1 MVIDTEIQPINLSVM
16 KQIKAILYLA
26 VLTAMVSAC
35 SEDELADNTQPS
47 GKVPMEFYANTDA
60 STRTELTTGNA
71 VYWEANDAI
80 SLFDPIG
87 DNNLFYTTESGPIV
101 TFTGEATPA
110 EGTYYALYPYDEN
123 AQIEGTTIT
132 TTLPA
137 EQDAR
142 EGSFAHGLN
151 PSIATADD
159 TNNLYFKNVCA
170 LVKFT
175 LDGSITT
182 TITKATLCG
191 NNGEALAGTLTI
203 DASQENPI
211 ANVDPEWA
219 GIEIALKGNL
229 IAGKTYYFVTA
240 PATLNKGLTLSL
252 YDDKG
257 NVWKK
262 EGTQSATLTASRIL
276 NLGIMQPEN
285 FIPAK
290 GYEEIN
296 GIYHIYN
303 ADGLKAWASDA
314 DVLNKN
320 VILEKDIDLTNVD
333 WTPVGSDMNTG
344 TGYAGDFNGNGK
356 FIYNLVVESNA
367 SNVGFFGGLAEK
379 AKVHNV
385 KFANAQ
391 ITATSGGA
399 YAGVIAGSS
408 MGKIESCNV
417 RSSTISG
424 IYAGAIVGNNSVQVN
439 GCNALD
445 VTIHADKQGGQAGGI
460 AGVSHGKI
468 EYCTVSGKSLITA
481 NASNSRAGGIVGY
494 TSEEGGVS
502 TSGRLLKCAV
512 DGATISGYWAGGIAG
527 ENSFGIVAQCIANR
541 VTVTHNTSETSSRL
555 GGVVGYN
562 TRGDVV
568 ASYAAYSTIGRQDL
582 TSEAMG
588 GIVGYNYNGAASVYG
603 CYSTHV
609 SLMGTTQGSESGVGS
624 IAGYNSGHIISC
636 YAILPDNVKDI
647 SLVGKYTLY
656 TAPEHCVEAGN
667 TDYTTLITNVPN
679 LIADDKSV
687 WEAAKIWDLTASGSP
702 AIISDYICNPPANQ
716 P

>member
-1 MVIDTEIQPINLSVM
+1 M
-16 KQIKAILYLA
+16 KQIKAIFYLA

-60 STRTELTTGNA
+60 STRTILTTGNA

-87 DNNLFYTTESGPIV
+87 DNNRFYTTESGPSV
-101 TFTGEATPA
+101 TFTGKAAPV
-110 EGTYYALYPYDEN
+110 EGTYYALYPYDAN
-123 AQIEGTTIT
+123 AQIKGTTIT

-142 EGSFAHGLN
+142 EGSFAQGLN
-151 PSIATADD
+151 PSVATADA
-159 TNNLYFKNVCA
+159 TNNLCFKNVCA

-175 LDGSITT
+175 LVENITT

-203 DASQENPI
+203 DATASTPI
-211 ANVDPEWA
+211 AMADTSFGQTV
-219 GIEIALKGNL
+219 IELNGPL
-229 IAGKTYYFVTA
+229 TPGTTYYFVTA
-240 PATLNKGLTLSL
+240 PATLSNGLTLSF
-252 YDDKG
+252 YDNKG
-257 NVWKK
+257 GVWKK
-262 EGTQSATLTASRIL
+262 PGNATAILEAGRIL

-303 ADGLKAWASDA
+303 ADGLKVWASNA
-314 DVLNKN
+314 DVLNKS
-320 VILEKDIDLTNVD
+320 VILEKDIDLTGVE

-344 TGYAGDFNGNGK
+344 YTGDFNGNGK
-356 FIYNLVVESNA
+356 FIYNLVVKSNA

-391 ITATSGGA
+391 VTATSGAA

-417 RSSTISG
+417 RSSQVAG
-424 IYAGAIVGNNSVQVN
+424 HYAGAIVGNNSVQVN

-445 VTIHADKQGGQAGGI
+445 VQVTATYAAGGI
-460 AGVSHGKI
+460 AGVNYGKI
-468 EYCTVSGKSLITA
+468 EYCTLSGHSTIVA
-481 NASNSRAGGIVGY
+481 NGSSPRAGGIVGE
-494 TSEEGGVS
+494 TAEQSGVT

-512 DGATISGYWAGGIAG
+512 DGAIISATWAGGIAG
-527 ENSFGIVAQCIANR
+527 ENSFGIVAQCVAND
-541 VTVTHNTSETSSRL
+541 VTVIHQASNASFYL

-568 ASYAAYSTIGRQDL
+568 ASYSAYSTIGTEKL
-582 TSEAMG
+582 ISAAMG
-588 GIVGYNYNGAASVYG
+588 GIVGYNNNSSSNVYG

-609 SLMGTTQGSESGVGS
+609 SLLGTVNNRGS
-624 IAGYNSGHIISC
+624 IAGYTGGHVTSC
-636 YAILPDNVKDI
+636 YAILPDGVTGI
-647 SLVGKYTLY
+647 SLVGGGSFSSD
-656 TAPEHCVEAGN
+656 HCVDAGGAN
-667 TDYTTLITNVPN
+667 YEVLVTGVDN
-679 LIADDKSV
+679 LTASDGSV
-687 WEAAKIWDLTASGSP
+687 WEAVKIWDLTASGTPTIVST
-702 AIISDYICNPPANQ
+702 YICEPPATK

>member
-1 MVIDTEIQPINLSVM
+1 M

-60 STRTELTTGNA
+60 STRTELTTENA
-71 VYWEANDAI
+71 VHWEANDAI
-80 SLFDPIG
+80 SLFDLKG
-87 DNNLFYTTESGPIV
+87 DNNRFYTTESGPRV

-110 EGTYYALYPYDEN
+110 DGTYYALYPYNTN

-142 EGSFAHGLN
+142 EGSFAQGLN
-151 PSIATADD
+151 PSVATADA
-159 TNNLYFKNVCA
+159 TNNLCFKNVCA

-211 ANVDPEWA
+211 ANVDPELA
-219 GIEIALKGNL
+219 VIEIALKGNL

-240 PATLNKGLTLSL
+240 PATLNKVLTLSL

-276 NLGIMQPEN
+276 NLGTMRLDN
-285 FIPAK
+285 FEPAQ
-290 GYEEIN
+290 GYEVID
-296 GIYHIYN
+296 GTYHIYN
-303 ADGLKAWASDA
+303 ADGLKVWASNA
-314 DVLNKN
+314 DVLNKS
-320 VILEKDIDLTNVD
+320 VILEKDIDLTGVK
-333 WTPVGSDMNTG
+333 WTSVGSDMNTG

-391 ITATSGGA
+391 VTANSGGA

-417 RSSTISG
+417 RSSQVTG
-424 IYAGAIVGNNSVQVN
+424 HYAGAIVGNNSVQVN

-445 VTIHADKQGGQAGGI
+445 IEVSATHAAGGI
-460 AGVSHGKI
+460 AGANYGKT
-468 EYCTVSGKSLITA
+468 EYCSVSGNSHITTTG
-481 NASNSRAGGIVGY
+481 SSTRAGGIIG
-494 TSEEGGVS
+494 TSSQEGGVS

-512 DGATISGYWAGGIAG
+512 DGATISGTWAGGIAG
-527 ENSFGIVAQCIANR
+527 DNSFGIVAQCIAHK
-541 VTVTHNTSETSSRL
+541 VIVTHTSDEASFRL

-562 TRGDVV
+562 TRGNVV
-568 ASYAAYSTIGRQDL
+568 ACYAAYSTVGGQGL

-588 GIVGYNYNGAASVYG
+588 GIVGYNNNKSAYVYG

-609 SLMGTTQGSESGVGS
+609 LILGSVNGDEAGIGS
-624 IAGYNSGHIISC
+624 IAGYTNGHVTSC
-636 YAILPDNVKDI
+636 YAILPDEVTGI
-647 SLVGKYTLY
+647 GLVGKGTSNID
-656 TAPEHCVEAGN
+656 HCVEAGQSN
-667 TDYTTLITNVPN
+667 YRILIENVSDLN
-679 LIADDKSV
+679 DDDGSV
-687 WEAAKIWDLTASGSP
+687 WKAAEIWQFNAGETAP
-702 AIISDYICNPPANQ
+702 AINAEYIGENTAN
-716 P
+716 

>member
-1 MVIDTEIQPINLSVM
+1 M

-35 SEDELADNTQPS
+35 SEDELADNTRPS

-87 DNNLFYTTESGPIV
+87 DNNRFYTTESGPSV
-101 TFTGEATPA
+101 TFTGKAAPV
-110 EGTYYALYPYDEN
+110 EGTYYALYPYDAN
-123 AQIEGTTIT
+123 AQIKGTTIT

-137 EQDAR
+137 EQMAR
-142 EGSFAHGLN
+142 AGSFAQGLN
-151 PSIATADD
+151 PSVATADA
-159 TNNLYFKNVCA
+159 TNNLCFKNVCA

-175 LDGSITT
+175 LVENITT

-203 DASQENPI
+203 DATASTPI
-211 ANVDPEWA
+211 AMADTSFGQTV
-219 GIEIALKGNL
+219 IELNGPL
-229 IAGKTYYFVTA
+229 TPGTTYYFVTA
-240 PATLNKGLTLSL
+240 PATLSNGLTLSF
-252 YDDKG
+252 YDNKG
-257 NVWKK
+257 GVWKK
-262 EGTQSATLTASRIL
+262 PGNATAILKAGRIL

-303 ADGLKAWASDA
+303 ADGLKAWASNA
-314 DVLNKN
+314 DVLNKS
-320 VILEKDIDLTNVD
+320 VILEKDIDLTGVE

-344 TGYAGDFNGNGK
+344 YAGEFNGNGK
-356 FIYNLVVESNA
+356 FIYNLVVESDA
-367 SNVGFFGGLAEK
+367 SNVGFFGGLA
-379 AKVHNV
+379 AGGTVHDM

-391 ITATSGGA
+391 VTANSGGA

-417 RSSTISG
+417 RSSQVAG
-424 IYAGAIVGNNSVQVN
+424 HYAGAITGNNSLQVN
-439 GCNALD
+439 ECNALD
-445 VTIHADKQGGQAGGI
+445 VQVTATYAAGGI
-460 AGVSHGKI
+460 AGVNYGKI
-468 EYCTVSGKSLITA
+468 EYCTLSGHSTIVA
-481 NASNSRAGGIVGY
+481 NGNSPRAGGIVGE
-494 TSEEGGVS
+494 TAEQSGVT

-512 DGATISGYWAGGIAG
+512 DGAIISATWAGGIAG
-527 ENSFGIVAQCIANR
+527 ENSFGIVAQCVAND
-541 VTVTHNTSETSSRL
+541 VTVIHQASNASSYL

-568 ASYAAYSTIGRQDL
+568 ASYSAYSTIGTEKL
-582 TSEAMG
+582 ISAAMG
-588 GIVGYNYNGAASVYG
+588 GIVGYNNNSSSNVYG

-609 SLMGTTQGSESGVGS
+609 SLLGTINDKGS
-624 IAGYNSGHIISC
+624 IAGYTSGHVTSC
-636 YAILPDNVKDI
+636 YAVLPDDVTDVN
-647 SLVGKYTLY
+647 LVGKSGTY
-656 TAPEHCVEAGN
+656 APDHCVATGDIN
-667 TDYTTLITNVPN
+667 YSALTDNVPN
-679 LIADDKSV
+679 LTASDGSV
-687 WEAAKIWDLTASGSP
+687 WEAAKIWDLTASGTPTIVST
-702 AIISDYICNPPANQ
+702 YICEPPATK

>member
-1 MVIDTEIQPINLSVM
+1 M

-71 VYWEANDAI
+71 VYWEANDTI

-87 DNNLFYTTESGPIV
+87 DNNSFYTTESGPSV
-101 TFTGEATPA
+101 TFTGKAAPA
-110 EGTYYALYPYDEN
+110 EGTYYALYPYDTN

-142 EGSFAHGLN
+142 EGSFAQGLN
-151 PSIATADD
+151 PSVATADAQH
-159 TNNLYFKNVCA
+159 NLCFKNVCA

-175 LDGSITT
+175 LVENITT

-203 DASQENPI
+203 DATASTPI
-211 ANVDPEWA
+211 AMADTSFGQTV
-219 GIEIALKGNL
+219 IELNGPL
-229 IAGKTYYFVTA
+229 TPGTTYYFVTA
-240 PATLNKGLTLSL
+240 PATLSNGLTLSF
-252 YDDKG
+252 YDNKG
-257 NVWKK
+257 GVWKK
-262 EGTQSATLTASRIL
+262 PGNATAILEAGRIL

-303 ADGLKAWASDA
+303 ADGLKAWASNA
-314 DVLNKN
+314 DVLNKS
-320 VILEKDIDLTNVD
+320 VILEKDIDLTGVE

-344 TGYAGDFNGNGK
+344 YAGEFNGNGK
-356 FIYNLVVESNA
+356 FIYNLVVESDA

-391 ITATSGGA
+391 VTATSGAA

-417 RSSTISG
+417 RSSQVAG
-424 IYAGAIVGNNSVQVN
+424 HYAGAIVGNNSVQVN

-445 VTIHADKQGGQAGGI
+445 VQVTATYAAGGI
-460 AGVSHGKI
+460 AGVNYGKI
-468 EYCTVSGKSLITA
+468 EYCTLSGHSTIVA
-481 NASNSRAGGIVGY
+481 NGSSPRAGGIVGE
-494 TSEEGGVS
+494 TAEQSGVT

-512 DGATISGYWAGGIAG
+512 DGAIISATWAGGIAG
-527 ENSFGIVAQCIANR
+527 ENSFGIVAQCVAND
-541 VTVTHNTSETSSRL
+541 VTVIHQASNASSYL

-568 ASYAAYSTIGRQDL
+568 ASYSAYSTIGTEKL
-582 TSEAMG
+582 ISAAMG
-588 GIVGYNYNGAASVYG
+588 GIVGYNNNSSSNVYG

-609 SLMGTTQGSESGVGS
+609 SLLGTINDKGS
-624 IAGYNSGHIISC
+624 IAGYTSGHVTSC
-636 YAILPDNVKDI
+636 YAVLPDDVTDVN
-647 SLVGKYTLY
+647 LVGKSDTY
-656 TAPEHCVEAGN
+656 APDHCVATGDIN
-667 TDYTTLITNVPN
+667 YSALTDNVPN
-679 LIADDKSV
+679 LTASDGSV
-687 WEAAKIWDLTASGSP
+687 WEAAKIWDLTASGTPTIVST
-702 AIISDYICNPPANQ
+702 YICEPPATK

>member
-1 MVIDTEIQPINLSVM
+1 M

-60 STRTELTTGNA
+60 STRTELTTENA
-71 VYWEANDAI
+71 VHWEANDTI
-80 SLFDPIG
+80 SLFDPTG
-87 DNNLFYTTESGPIV
+87 ANNQFSTTQSGPSV
-101 TFTGEATPA
+101 TFTGEAIPA
-110 EGTYYALYPYDEN
+110 EGTYYALYPYDTN
-123 AQIEGTTIT
+123 AQIKGTTIT

-137 EQDAR
+137 EQMAR
-142 EGSFAHGLN
+142 AGSFAQGLN
-151 PSIATADD
+151 PSVATADA
-159 TNNLYFKNVCA
+159 TNNLCFKNVCA

-211 ANVDPEWA
+211 ANVDPEWT

-240 PATLNKGLTLSL
+240 PATLSKGLTLSL

-276 NLGIMQPEN
+276 NLGTMRLDN
-285 FIPAK
+285 FEPAQ
-290 GYEEIN
+290 GYEVID
-296 GIYHIYN
+296 GTYHIYN
-303 ADGLKAWASDA
+303 ADGLKVWASNA
-314 DVLNKN
+314 DVLNKS
-320 VILEKDIDLTNVD
+320 VILEKDIDLTGVD

-344 TGYAGDFNGNGK
+344 YAGEFNGNGK

-367 SNVGFFGGLAEK
+367 SNVGFFGGLA
-379 AKVHNV
+379 AGGTVHDV

-391 ITATSGGA
+391 VTATSGTA
-399 YAGVIAGSS
+399 YAGVIAGTSL
-408 MGKIESCNV
+408 GRIDNCNV
-417 RSSTISG
+417 RNSTVSG

-439 GCNALD
+439 GCNALN

-468 EYCTVSGKSLITA
+468 EYCTVSGQSFITA
-481 NASNSRAGGIVGY
+481 NASNSRAGGIAGY
-494 TSEEGGVS
+494 TSEEGSVS

-512 DGATISGYWAGGIAG
+512 DGATISGTWAGGIAG
-527 ENSFGIVAQCIANR
+527 DNSFGIVAQCIANR
-541 VTVTHNTSETSSRL
+541 VTVTHNSSEKSTRL

-603 CYSTHV
+603 CYATHV

-656 TAPEHCVEAGN
+656 TAPEYCVEAGN

-702 AIISDYICNPPANQ
+702 AIVSDYICNPPANQ

>member
-1 MVIDTEIQPINLSVM
+1 M

-60 STRTELTTGNA
+60 STRTILTTDNA
-71 VYWEANDAI
+71 VHWEANDAI
-80 SLFDPIG
+80 SLFDPTG
-87 DNNLFYTTESGPIV
+87 ANNQFSTTQSGPSV
-101 TFTGEATPA
+101 TFTGEAIPA
-110 EGTYYALYPYDEN
+110 EGTYYALYPYDTN
-123 AQIEGTTIT
+123 AQIKGTTIT

-137 EQDAR
+137 EQMAR
-142 EGSFAHGLN
+142 AGSFAQGLN
-151 PSIATADD
+151 PSVATADAQH
-159 TNNLYFKNVCA
+159 NLCFKNVCA

-175 LDGSITT
+175 LVENITT

-262 EGTQSATLTASRIL
+262 QSTTNATLKASHIL
-276 NLGIMQPEN
+276 NLGPI
-285 FIPAK
+285 IPGK
-290 GYEEIN
+290 FEPTQGYEMID

-303 ADGLKAWASDA
+303 AKGLQAWAQEIIA
-314 DVLNKN
+314 NANVLNKD
-320 VILEKDIDLTNVD
+320 VILEKDIDLTGVD
-333 WTPVGSDMNTG
+333 WTPVGRDMNTG
-344 TGYAGDFNGNGK
+344 TGYAGDFDGNGK
-356 FIYNLVVESNA
+356 FIYNLVVKSDA
-367 SNVGFFGGLAEK
+367 SNVGFFGGLA
-379 AKVHNV
+379 AGGTVHDM

-391 ITATSGGA
+391 VTANSGGA

-417 RSSTISG
+417 RSSQVAG
-424 IYAGAIVGNNSVQVN
+424 HYAGAITGNNSLQVN
-439 GCNALD
+439 ECNALD
-445 VTIHADKQGGQAGGI
+445 VQVTATYAAGGI
-460 AGVSHGKI
+460 AGVNYGKI
-468 EYCTVSGKSLITA
+468 EYCTLSGHSTIVA
-481 NASNSRAGGIVGY
+481 NGNSPRAGGIVGE
-494 TSEEGGVS
+494 TAEQSGVT

-512 DGATISGYWAGGIAG
+512 DGAIISATWAGGIAG
-527 ENSFGIVAQCIANR
+527 ENSFGIVAQCVAND
-541 VTVTHNTSETSSRL
+541 VTVIHQASNASFYL

-568 ASYAAYSTIGRQDL
+568 ASYSAYSTIGTEKL
-582 TSEAMG
+582 ISAAMG
-588 GIVGYNYNGAASVYG
+588 GIVGYNNNSSSNVYG

-609 SLMGTTQGSESGVGS
+609 SLLGTVNNRGS
-624 IAGYNSGHIISC
+624 IAGYTGGHVTSC
-636 YAILPDNVKDI
+636 YAILPDGVTGI
-647 SLVGKYTLY
+647 SLVGGGSFSSD
-656 TAPEHCVEAGN
+656 HCVDAGGAN
-667 TDYTTLITNVPN
+667 YEVLVTGVDN
-679 LIADDKSV
+679 LTASDGSV
-687 WEAAKIWDLTASGSP
+687 WEAVKIWDLTASGTPTIVST
-702 AIISDYICNPPANQ
+702 YICEPPATK

>member
-1 MVIDTEIQPINLSVM
+1 M
-16 KQIKAILYLA
+16 KQIKAIFYLA

-35 SEDELADNTQPS
+35 SEDKLADNTQPS

-71 VYWEANDAI
+71 VHWEANDAI
-80 SLFDPIG
+80 SLFAPIG
-87 DNNLFYTTESGPIV
+87 ANNQFSTTQSGPSV
-101 TFTGEATPA
+101 TFTGEAIPA
-110 EGTYYALYPYDEN
+110 EGTYYALYPYDTN

-142 EGSFAHGLN
+142 EGSFAQGLN
-151 PSIATADD
+151 PSVATADAQH
-159 TNNLYFKNVCA
+159 NLCFKNVCA

-175 LDGSITT
+175 LVENITT

-203 DASQENPI
+203 DASQENPM

-276 NLGIMQPEN
+276 NLGTMQPDKFE
-285 FIPAK
+285 PEQ
-290 GYEEIN
+290 GYEVID
-296 GIYHIYN
+296 GTYHIYN
-303 ADGLKAWASDA
+303 AKGLQAWASDT
-314 DVLNKN
+314 DVLNKS

-344 TGYAGDFNGNGK
+344 YAGEFNGNGK
-356 FIYNLVVESNA
+356 FIYNLVVESDA

-391 ITATSGGA
+391 VTATSGAA
-399 YAGVIAGSS
+399 YAGVIAGASL
-408 MGKIESCNV
+408 GRIDNCNV
-417 RSSTISG
+417 RNSTVSG

-445 VTIHADKQGGQAGGI
+445 VTVHANQENGQAGGI

-468 EYCTVSGKSLITA
+468 EYCTVSGQSFITA
-481 NASNSRAGGIVGY
+481 NASNSRAGGIAGY
-494 TSEEGGVS
+494 TSEEGSVS

-512 DGATISGYWAGGIAG
+512 DGATISGTWAGGIAG
-527 ENSFGIVAQCIANR
+527 DNSFGIVAQCIANK
-541 VTVTHNTSETSSRL
+541 VTVTHNSSEASTRL

-568 ASYAAYSTIGRQDL
+568 ASYAAYSTIGGQDL

-588 GIVGYNYNGAASVYG
+588 GIVGYNYNKTASVYG
-603 CYSTHV
+603 CYATHV
-609 SLMGTTQGSESGVGS
+609 SLMGTTQGNESGVGS
-624 IAGYNSGHIISC
+624 IAGYTSGHIISC
-636 YAILPDNVKDI
+636 YAILPDNAKDI

-656 TAPEHCVEAGN
+656 APEHCVEAGN
-667 TDYTTLITNVPN
+667 TDYTTLISDVPN
-679 LIADDKSV
+679 LTADDKSV

-702 AIISDYICNPPANQ
+702 AIVSTYICNPPANQ

>member
-1 MVIDTEIQPINLSVM
+1 M

-60 STRTELTTGNA
+60 STRTILTTDNA
-71 VYWEANDAI
+71 VHWEANDTI
-80 SLFDPIG
+80 SLFDPTG
-87 DNNLFYTTESGPIV
+87 ANNQFSTTQSGPSV
-101 TFTGEATPA
+101 TFTGKAAPV
-110 EGTYYALYPYDEN
+110 EGTYYALYPYDAN
-123 AQIEGTTIT
+123 AQIKGTTIT

-137 EQDAR
+137 EQMAR
-142 EGSFAHGLN
+142 AGSFAQGLN
-151 PSIATADD
+151 PSVATADAQH
-159 TNNLYFKNVCA
+159 NLCFKNVCA

-203 DASQENPI
+203 DATASTPI
-211 ANVDPEWA
+211 AMADTSFGQTV
-219 GIEIALKGNL
+219 IELNGPL
-229 IAGKTYYFVTA
+229 TPGTTYYFVTA
-240 PATLNKGLTLSL
+240 PASLSNGLTLSL

-262 EGTQSATLTASRIL
+262 EGTQPATLTASRIL
-276 NLGIMQPEN
+276 NLGTMQPDN
-285 FIPAK
+285 FEPAQ
-290 GYEEIN
+290 GYEVID
-296 GIYHIYN
+296 GTYHIYN
-303 ADGLKAWASDA
+303 ADGLKVWASDT
-314 DVLNKN
+314 DVLDKD
-320 VILEKDIDLTNVD
+320 VILEKDIDLTGVE
-333 WTPVGSDMNTG
+333 WIPVGSDKNTG

-356 FIYNLVVESNA
+356 FIYNLVVESDA
-367 SNVGFFGGLAEK
+367 SNVGFFGGLA
-379 AKVHNV
+379 AGGTVHDV

-391 ITATSGGA
+391 VTANSGGA

-417 RSSTISG
+417 RSSQVTG
-424 IYAGAIVGNNSVQVN
+424 HYAGAIVGNNSVQVN

-445 VTIHADKQGGQAGGI
+445 VEVSATHAAGGI
-460 AGVSHGKI
+460 AGANYGKT
-468 EYCTVSGKSLITA
+468 EYCSVSGNSHITTTG
-481 NASNSRAGGIVGY
+481 SSTRAGGIVGI
-494 TSEEGGVS
+494 SSQEGSVS

-512 DGATISGYWAGGIAG
+512 DGATISGIMAGGIAG

-541 VTVTHNTSETSSRL
+541 VTVTHNSSEKSTRL

-568 ASYAAYSTIGRQDL
+568 GSYAAYSTIGRQDL

-702 AIISDYICNPPANQ
+702 AIVSDYICNPPANQ

>member
-1 MVIDTEIQPINLSVM
+1 M
-16 KQIKAILYLA
+16 KQIKAIFYLA

-60 STRTELTTGNA
+60 STRTILTTDNA
-71 VYWEANDAI
+71 VHWEANDAI
-80 SLFDPIG
+80 SLFDPTG
-87 DNNLFYTTESGPIV
+87 ANNQFSTTQSGPIV

-276 NLGIMQPEN
+276 NLGTMRLDN
-285 FIPAK
+285 FEPAQ
-290 GYEEIN
+290 GYEVID
-296 GIYHIYN
+296 GTYHIYN
-303 ADGLKAWASDA
+303 ADGLKVWASNA
-314 DVLNKN
+314 DVLNKS
-320 VILEKDIDLTNVD
+320 VILEKDIDLTGVK
-333 WTPVGSDMNTG
+333 WTSVGSDMNTG
-344 TGYAGDFNGNGK
+344 TGYAGDFDGNGK

-367 SNVGFFGGLAEK
+367 SNVGFFGGLA
-379 AKVHNV
+379 AGGTVHDM

-391 ITATSGGA
+391 VTANSGGA

-417 RSSTISG
+417 RSSQVAG
-424 IYAGAIVGNNSVQVN
+424 HYAGAITGNNSLQVN
-439 GCNALD
+439 ECNALD
-445 VTIHADKQGGQAGGI
+445 VQVTATYAAGGI
-460 AGVSHGKI
+460 AGVNYGKI
-468 EYCTVSGKSLITA
+468 EYCTLSGHSTIVA
-481 NASNSRAGGIVGY
+481 NGNSPRAGGIVGE
-494 TSEEGGVS
+494 TAEQSGVT

-512 DGATISGYWAGGIAG
+512 DGAIISATWAGGIAG
-527 ENSFGIVAQCIANR
+527 ENSFGIVAQCVAND
-541 VTVTHNTSETSSRL
+541 VTVIHQASNASFYL

-568 ASYAAYSTIGRQDL
+568 ASYSAYSTIGTEKL
-582 TSEAMG
+582 ISEAMG
-588 GIVGYNYNGAASVYG
+588 GIVGYNNNSSSNVYG

-609 SLMGTTQGSESGVGS
+609 SLLGTVNNRGS
-624 IAGYNSGHIISC
+624 IAGYTGGHVTSC
-636 YAILPDNVKDI
+636 YAVLPDDVTDVN
-647 SLVGKYTLY
+647 LVGKSDTY
-656 TAPEHCVEAGN
+656 APDHCVATGDIN
-667 TDYTTLITNVPN
+667 YSALTDNVPN
-679 LIADDKSV
+679 LTASDGSV
-687 WEAAKIWDLTASGSP
+687 WEAAKIWDLTASGTP
-702 AIISDYICNPPANQ
+702 IIVSTYICEPPATK

>member
-1 MVIDTEIQPINLSVM
+1 M
-16 KQIKAILYLA
+16 KQVTAILYLA

-60 STRTELTTGNA
+60 STRTILTTDNA
-71 VYWEANDAI
+71 VHWEANDAI
-80 SLFDPIG
+80 SLFDPKG
-87 DNNLFYTTESGPIV
+87 DNNRFYTTESGPSV

-110 EGTYYALYPYDEN
+110 EGTYYALYPYDAN
-123 AQIEGTTIT
+123 AQIKGTTIT

-137 EQDAR
+137 EQMAR
-142 EGSFAHGLN
+142 AGSFAQGLN
-151 PSIATADD
+151 PSVATADA
-159 TNNLYFKNVCA
+159 TNNLCFKNVCA

-175 LDGSITT
+175 LDESTT
-182 TITKATLCG
+182 TNITKATLCG

-203 DASQENPI
+203 DATASTPI
-211 ANVDPEWA
+211 AMADTSFGQTV
-219 GIEIALKGNL
+219 IELNGPL
-229 IAGKTYYFVTA
+229 TPGTTYYFVTA
-240 PATLNKGLTLSL
+240 PASLSNGLTFSL

-262 EGTQSATLTASRIL
+262 QSTTNATLKASHIL
-276 NLGIMQPEN
+276 NLGPI
-285 FIPAK
+285 IPGK
-290 GYEEIN
+290 FEPTQGYEMID

-303 ADGLKAWASDA
+303 AKGLQAWAQEIIA
-314 DVLNKN
+314 NANVLNKD
-320 VILEKDIDLTNVD
+320 VILEKDIDLTGVD
-333 WTPVGSDMNTG
+333 WTPVGRDMNTG

-356 FIYNLVVESNA
+356 FIYNLVVESDA
-367 SNVGFFGGLAEK
+367 SNVGFFGGLAGGT
-379 AKVHNV
+379 VHDV

-391 ITATSGGA
+391 VTATSGTA
-399 YAGVIAGSS
+399 YAGVIAGASL
-408 MGKIESCNV
+408 GRIDSCNV
-417 RSSTISG
+417 RNSTVSG
-424 IYAGAIVGNNSVQVN
+424 KYAGAIVGNNSVQVN

-445 VTIHADKQGGQAGGI
+445 VTVHADQQDGQAGGI

-468 EYCTVSGKSLITA
+468 EYCTVSGQSFITA
-481 NASNSRAGGIVGY
+481 NASNSRAGGIAGY
-494 TSEEGGVS
+494 TSEEGSVS

-512 DGATISGYWAGGIAG
+512 DGATISGTWAGGIAG
-527 ENSFGIVAQCIANR
+527 DNSFGIVAQCIANR
-541 VTVTHNTSETSSRL
+541 VTVTHNLSEASTRL

-568 ASYAAYSTIGRQDL
+568 ASYAAYSTIGGQDL

-702 AIISDYICNPPANQ
+702 AIVSDYICNPPANQ

>member
-1 MVIDTEIQPINLSVM
+1 M

-87 DNNLFYTTESGPIV
+87 DNNRFYTTESGPSV

-110 EGTYYALYPYDEN
+110 EGTYYALYPYDAN

-137 EQDAR
+137 EQMAR
-142 EGSFAHGLN
+142 AGSFAQGLN
-151 PSIATADD
+151 PSVATADA
-159 TNNLYFKNVCA
+159 TNNLCFKNVCA

-276 NLGIMQPEN
+276 NLGTMRLDN
-285 FIPAK
+285 FEPAQ
-290 GYEEIN
+290 GYEVID
-296 GIYHIYN
+296 GTYHIYN
-303 ADGLKAWASDA
+303 ADGLKAWASNA
-314 DVLNKN
+314 DVLNKS
-320 VILEKDIDLTNVD
+320 VILEKDIDLTGVE

-344 TGYAGDFNGNGK
+344 YAGEFNGNGK
-356 FIYNLVVESNA
+356 FIYNLVVESDA

-391 ITATSGGA
+391 VTATSGAA

-417 RSSTISG
+417 RSSQVAG
-424 IYAGAIVGNNSVQVN
+424 HYAGAIVGNNSVQVN

-445 VTIHADKQGGQAGGI
+445 VQVTATYAAGGI
-460 AGVSHGKI
+460 AGVNYGKI
-468 EYCTVSGKSLITA
+468 EYCTLSGHSTIVA
-481 NASNSRAGGIVGY
+481 NGSSPRAGGIVGE
-494 TSEEGGVS
+494 TAEQSGVT

-512 DGATISGYWAGGIAG
+512 DGAIISATWAGGIAG
-527 ENSFGIVAQCIANR
+527 ENSFGIVAQCVAND
-541 VTVTHNTSETSSRL
+541 VTVIHQASNASFYL

-568 ASYAAYSTIGRQDL
+568 ASYSAYSTIGTEKL
-582 TSEAMG
+582 ISAAMG
-588 GIVGYNYNGAASVYG
+588 GIVGYNNNSSSNVYG

-609 SLMGTTQGSESGVGS
+609 SLLGTINDKGS
-624 IAGYNSGHIISC
+624 IAGYTSGHVTSC
-636 YAILPDNVKDI
+636 YAVLPDDVTDVN
-647 SLVGKYTLY
+647 LVGKSDTY
-656 TAPEHCVEAGN
+656 APDHCVATGDIN
-667 TDYTTLITNVPN
+667 YSALTDNVPN
-679 LIADDKSV
+679 LTASDGSV
-687 WEAAKIWDLTASGSP
+687 WEAAKIWDLTASGTPTIVST
-702 AIISDYICNPPANQ
+702 YICEPPATK

>member
-1 MVIDTEIQPINLSVM
+1 M
-16 KQIKAILYLA
+16 KQIKAIFYLA

-87 DNNLFYTTESGPIV
+87 DNNRFYTTESGPSV
-101 TFTGEATPA
+101 TFTGKAAPV
-110 EGTYYALYPYDEN
+110 EGTYYALYPYDTN
-123 AQIEGTTIT
+123 AQIKGTTIT

-137 EQDAR
+137 EQMAR
-142 EGSFAHGLN
+142 AGSFAQGLN
-151 PSIATADD
+151 PSVATADAQH
-159 TNNLYFKNVCA
+159 NLCFKNVCA

-175 LDGSITT
+175 LGGSITT

-203 DASQENPI
+203 DATDSTPI
-211 ANVDPEWA
+211 AMADTSFGQTV
-219 GIEIALKGNL
+219 IELNGPL
-229 IAGKTYYFVTA
+229 TPGTTYCFVTA
-240 PATLNKGLTLSL
+240 PASLSNGLTLSL

-276 NLGIMQPEN
+276 NLGTMRLDN
-285 FIPAK
+285 FEPAQ
-290 GYEEIN
+290 GYEVID
-296 GIYHIYN
+296 GTYHIYN
-303 ADGLKAWASDA
+303 ADGLKVWASNA
-314 DVLNKN
+314 DVLNKS
-320 VILEKDIDLTNVD
+320 VILEKDIDLTGVK
-333 WTPVGSDMNTG
+333 WTSVGSDMNTG

-356 FIYNLVVESNA
+356 FIYNLVVESDA

-391 ITATSGGA
+391 VTATSGAA

-417 RSSTISG
+417 RSSQVAG
-424 IYAGAIVGNNSVQVN
+424 HYAGAIVGNNSVQVN

-445 VTIHADKQGGQAGGI
+445 VEVSATHAAGGI
-460 AGVSHGKI
+460 AGASYGKT
-468 EYCTVSGKSLITA
+468 EYCSVSGNSHITTTG
-481 NASNSRAGGIVGY
+481 SSTRAGGIIG
-494 TSEEGGVS
+494 TSSQEGGVS

-512 DGATISGYWAGGIAG
+512 DGATISGTWAGGIAG
-527 ENSFGIVAQCIANR
+527 DNSFGIVAQCIAHK
-541 VTVTHNTSETSSRL
+541 VIVTHTSDEASFRL

-562 TRGDVV
+562 TRGNVV
-568 ASYAAYSTIGRQDL
+568 ACYAAYSTVGGQGL

-588 GIVGYNYNGAASVYG
+588 GIVGYNNNKNAYVYG

-609 SLMGTTQGSESGVGS
+609 LILGSVNGDEAGIGS
-624 IAGYNSGHIISC
+624 IAGYTSGHVTSC
-636 YAILPDNVKDI
+636 YAILPDEVTGI
-647 SLVGKYTLY
+647 GLVGKGTSNID
-656 TAPEHCVEAGN
+656 HCVEAGQSN
-667 TDYTTLITNVPN
+667 YRILIENVSDLN
-679 LIADDKSV
+679 DDDGSV
-687 WEAAKIWDLTASGSP
+687 WKAAEIWQFNAGETAP
-702 AIISDYICNPPANQ
+702 AINAEYIGENTAN
-716 P
+716 

>member
-1 MVIDTEIQPINLSVM
+1 M

-87 DNNLFYTTESGPIV
+87 DNNRFYTTESGPSV
-101 TFTGEATPA
+101 TFTGKAAPA
-110 EGTYYALYPYDEN
+110 EGTYYALYPYDTN

-142 EGSFAHGLN
+142 EGSFAQGLN
-151 PSIATADD
+151 PSVATADA
-159 TNNLYFKNVCA
+159 TNNLCFKNVCA

-175 LDGSITT
+175 LVENITT

-203 DASQENPI
+203 DATASTPI
-211 ANVDPEWA
+211 AMADTSFGQTV
-219 GIEIALKGNL
+219 IELNGPL
-229 IAGKTYYFVTA
+229 TPGTTYYFVTA
-240 PATLNKGLTLSL
+240 PATLSNGLTLSF
-252 YDDKG
+252 YDNKG
-257 NVWKK
+257 GVWKK
-262 EGTQSATLTASRIL
+262 PGNATAILEAGRIL

-303 ADGLKAWASDA
+303 ADGLKAWASNA
-314 DVLNKN
+314 DVLNKS
-320 VILEKDIDLTNVD
+320 VILEKDIDLTGVE

-344 TGYAGDFNGNGK
+344 YAGEFNGNGK
-356 FIYNLVVESNA
+356 FIYNLVVESDA

-391 ITATSGGA
+391 VTATSGAA

-417 RSSTISG
+417 RSSQVAG
-424 IYAGAIVGNNSVQVN
+424 HYAGAIVGNNSVQVN
-439 GCNALD
+439 ECNALD
-445 VTIHADKQGGQAGGI
+445 VQVTATYAAGGI
-460 AGVSHGKI
+460 AGVNYGKI
-468 EYCTVSGKSLITA
+468 EYCTLSGHSTIVA
-481 NASNSRAGGIVGY
+481 NGSSPRAGGIVGE
-494 TSEEGGVS
+494 TAEQSGVT

-512 DGATISGYWAGGIAG
+512 DGAIISATWAGGIAG
-527 ENSFGIVAQCIANR
+527 ENSFGIVAQCVAND
-541 VTVTHNTSETSSRL
+541 VTVIHQASNASSYL

-568 ASYAAYSTIGRQDL
+568 ASYSAYSTIGTEKL
-582 TSEAMG
+582 ISAAMG
-588 GIVGYNYNGAASVYG
+588 GIVGYNNNSSSNVYG

-609 SLMGTTQGSESGVGS
+609 SLLGTINDKGS
-624 IAGYNSGHIISC
+624 IAGYTSGHVTSC
-636 YAILPDNVKDI
+636 YAVLPDDVTDVN
-647 SLVGKYTLY
+647 LVGKSDTY
-656 TAPEHCVEAGN
+656 APDHCVATGDIN
-667 TDYTTLITNVPN
+667 YSALTDNVPN
-679 LIADDKSV
+679 LTASDGSV
-687 WEAAKIWDLTASGSP
+687 WEAAKIWDLTASGTPTIVST
-702 AIISDYICNPPANQ
+702 YICEPPATK

>member
-1 MVIDTEIQPINLSVM
+1 M

-71 VYWEANDAI
+71 VYWEANDTI
-80 SLFDPIG
+80 SLFDPTG
-87 DNNLFYTTESGPIV
+87 ANNQFSTTQSGPIV

-110 EGTYYALYPYDEN
+110 EGTYYALYPYDTN
-123 AQIEGTTIT
+123 AQIKGTTIT

-137 EQDAR
+137 EQMAR
-142 EGSFAHGLN
+142 AGSFAQGLN
-151 PSIATADD
+151 PSVATADA
-159 TNNLYFKNVCA
+159 TNNLCFKNVCA

-175 LDGSITT
+175 LVENITT

-203 DASQENPI
+203 DATASTPI
-211 ANVDPEWA
+211 AMADTSFGQTV
-219 GIEIALKGNL
+219 IELNGPL
-229 IAGKTYYFVTA
+229 TPGTTYYFVTA
-240 PATLNKGLTLSL
+240 PATLSNGLTLSF
-252 YDDKG
+252 YDNKG
-257 NVWKK
+257 GVWKK
-262 EGTQSATLTASRIL
+262 PGNATAILEAGRIL

-303 ADGLKAWASDA
+303 ADGLKAWASNA
-314 DVLNKN
+314 DVLNKS
-320 VILEKDIDLTNVD
+320 VILEKDIDLTGVE

-344 TGYAGDFNGNGK
+344 YTGDFNGNGK
-356 FIYNLVVESNA
+356 FIYNLVVKSDA
-367 SNVGFFGGLAEK
+367 SNVGFFGGLA
-379 AKVHNV
+379 AGGTVHDM

-391 ITATSGGA
+391 VTANSGGA

-417 RSSTISG
+417 RSSQVAG
-424 IYAGAIVGNNSVQVN
+424 HYAGAITGNNSLQVN
-439 GCNALD
+439 ECNALD
-445 VTIHADKQGGQAGGI
+445 VQVTATYAAGGI
-460 AGVSHGKI
+460 AGVNYGKI
-468 EYCTVSGKSLITA
+468 EYCTLSGHSTIVA
-481 NASNSRAGGIVGY
+481 NGNSPRAGGIVGE
-494 TSEEGGVS
+494 TAEQSGVT

-512 DGATISGYWAGGIAG
+512 DGAIISATWAGGIAG
-527 ENSFGIVAQCIANR
+527 ENSFGIVAQCVAND
-541 VTVTHNTSETSSRL
+541 VTVIHQASNASSYL

-568 ASYAAYSTIGRQDL
+568 ASYSAYSTIGTEKL
-582 TSEAMG
+582 ISAAMG
-588 GIVGYNYNGAASVYG
+588 GIVGYNNNSSSNVYG

-609 SLMGTTQGSESGVGS
+609 SLLGTINDKGS
-624 IAGYNSGHIISC
+624 IAGYTSGHVTSC
-636 YAILPDNVKDI
+636 YAVLPDDVTDVN
-647 SLVGKYTLY
+647 LVGKSGTY
-656 TAPEHCVEAGN
+656 APDHCVATGDIN
-667 TDYTTLITNVPN
+667 YSALTDNVPN
-679 LIADDKSV
+679 LTASDGSV
-687 WEAAKIWDLTASGSP
+687 WEAAKIWDLTASGTPTIVST
-702 AIISDYICNPPANQ
+702 YICEPPATK

>member
-1 MVIDTEIQPINLSVM
+1 M
-16 KQIKAILYLA
+16 KQIKAIFYLA

-35 SEDELADNTQPS
+35 SEDELADNTRPS

-71 VYWEANDAI
+71 VYWEANDTI
-80 SLFDPIG
+80 SLFDPNG
-87 DNNLFYTTESGPIV
+87 DNNRFYTTESGPSV
-101 TFTGEATPA
+101 TFTGKAAPV
-110 EGTYYALYPYDEN
+110 EGTYYALYPYDAN
-123 AQIEGTTIT
+123 AQIKGTTIT

-137 EQDAR
+137 EQMAR
-142 EGSFAHGLN
+142 AGSFAQGLN
-151 PSIATADD
+151 PSVATADA

-240 PATLNKGLTLSL
+240 PATLNKGLILSL
-252 YDDKG
+252 YDNKG

-276 NLGIMQPEN
+276 NLGTMRLDN
-285 FIPAK
+285 FEPAQ
-290 GYEEIN
+290 GYEVID
-296 GIYHIYN
+296 GTYHIYN
-303 ADGLKAWASDA
+303 ADGLKVWASNA
-314 DVLNKN
+314 DVLNKS
-320 VILEKDIDLTNVD
+320 VILEKDIDLTGVE

-344 TGYAGDFNGNGK
+344 YTGDFNGNGK
-356 FIYNLVVESNA
+356 FIYNLVVKSDA
-367 SNVGFFGGLAEK
+367 SNVGFFGGLA
-379 AKVHNV
+379 AGGTVHDM

-391 ITATSGGA
+391 VTANSGGA

-417 RSSTISG
+417 RSSQVAG
-424 IYAGAIVGNNSVQVN
+424 HYAGAITGNNSLQVN
-439 GCNALD
+439 ECNALD
-445 VTIHADKQGGQAGGI
+445 VQVTATYAAGGI
-460 AGVSHGKI
+460 AGVNYGKI
-468 EYCTVSGKSLITA
+468 EYCTLSGHSTIVA
-481 NASNSRAGGIVGY
+481 NGNSPRAGGIVGE
-494 TSEEGGVS
+494 TAEQSGVT

-512 DGATISGYWAGGIAG
+512 DGAIISATWAGGIAG
-527 ENSFGIVAQCIANR
+527 ENSFGIVAQCVAND
-541 VTVTHNTSETSSRL
+541 VTVIHQASNASFYL

-568 ASYAAYSTIGRQDL
+568 ASYSAYSTIGTEKL
-582 TSEAMG
+582 ISEAMG
-588 GIVGYNYNGAASVYG
+588 GIVGYNNNSSSNVYG

-609 SLMGTTQGSESGVGS
+609 SLLGTVNNRGS
-624 IAGYNSGHIISC
+624 IAGYTGGHVTSC
-636 YAILPDNVKDI
+636 YAVLPDDVTDVN
-647 SLVGKYTLY
+647 LVGKSDTY
-656 TAPEHCVEAGN
+656 APDHCVATGDIN
-667 TDYTTLITNVPN
+667 YSALTDNVPN
-679 LIADDKSV
+679 LTASDGSV
-687 WEAAKIWDLTASGSP
+687 WEAAKIWDLTASGTPTIVST
-702 AIISDYICNPPANQ
+702 YICEPPATK

>member
-1 MVIDTEIQPINLSVM
+1 M
-16 KQIKAILYLA
+16 KQITAILYLA

-35 SEDELADNTQPS
+35 SEDKLADNTQPS

-60 STRTELTTGNA
+60 STRTELTTENA

-80 SLFDPIG
+80 SLFDPTG
-87 DNNLFYTTESGPIV
+87 TNNQFSTTQSGPSV

-110 EGTYYALYPYDEN
+110 EGTYYALYPYDAN
-123 AQIEGTTIT
+123 AQIGGTTIT

-137 EQDAR
+137 EQMAR
-142 EGSFAHGLN
+142 EGSFAQGLN
-151 PSIATADD
+151 PSVATADA

-175 LDGSITT
+175 LDGSSTT

-191 NNGEALAGTLTI
+191 NNSEALAGTLTI
-203 DASQENPI
+203 DAAVSTPI
-211 ANVDPEWA
+211 AMADTNFGQTV
-219 GIEIALKGNL
+219 IELNGSL
-229 IAGKTYYFVTA
+229 TPGSTYYFVTA
-240 PATLNKGLTLSL
+240 PISLSNGLTLSL

-262 EGTQSATLTASRIL
+262 QSTTNATLRASHIL
-276 NLGIMQPEN
+276 NLGPIIPGN
-285 FIPAK
+285 FEPTQ
-290 GYEEIN
+290 GYEMID

-303 ADGLKAWASDA
+303 AKGLQAWVQEIIADA
-314 DVLNKN
+314 NVLNKD
-320 VILEKDIDLTNVD
+320 VILEKDIDLTGVE

-344 TGYAGDFNGNGK
+344 YTGDFNGNGK
-356 FIYNLVVESNA
+356 FIYNLVVKSDA
-367 SNVGFFGGLAEK
+367 SNVGFFGGLA
-379 AKVHNV
+379 AGGTVHDM

-391 ITATSGGA
+391 VTANSGGA

-417 RSSTISG
+417 RSSQVAG
-424 IYAGAIVGNNSVQVN
+424 HYAGAIVGNNSVQVN

-445 VTIHADKQGGQAGGI
+445 VEVSATHAAGGI
-460 AGVSHGKI
+460 AGASYGKT
-468 EYCTVSGKSLITA
+468 EYCSVSGNSHITTTG
-481 NASNSRAGGIVGY
+481 SSTRAGGIAGY
-494 TSEEGGVS
+494 TSEEGSVS

-512 DGATISGYWAGGIAG
+512 DGATISGTWAGGIAG
-527 ENSFGIVAQCIANR
+527 DNSFGIVAQCIANR
-541 VTVTHNTSETSSRL
+541 VTVTHNSSEKSTRL

-609 SLMGTTQGSESGVGS
+609 SLMGTTQGNESGVGS
-624 IAGYNSGHIISC
+624 IAGYTSGHIISC
-636 YAILPDNVKDI
+636 YAILPDNAKDI
-647 SLVGKYTLY
+647 SLVGKYTSY
-656 TAPEHCVEAGN
+656 APEHCVEAGN
-667 TDYTTLITNVPN
+667 TDYATLTTNVPN

-702 AIISDYICNPPANQ
+702 AIVSTYICNPPANL

>member
-1 MVIDTEIQPINLSVM
+1 M

-60 STRTELTTGNA
+60 STRTILTTGNA

-80 SLFDPIG
+80 SLFDPTG
-87 DNNLFYTTESGPIV
+87 ANNQFSTTQSGPIV

-110 EGTYYALYPYDEN
+110 EGTYYALYPYDAN
-123 AQIEGTTIT
+123 AQIEGTIIT

-142 EGSFAHGLN
+142 EGSFAQGLN
-151 PSIATADD
+151 PSVATADA

-175 LDGSITT
+175 LDGSSTT

-191 NNGEALAGTLTI
+191 NNGEALAGTVTI

-211 ANVDPEWA
+211 TNVDPEWA

-240 PATLNKGLTLSL
+240 PATLSKGLTLSL

-262 EGTQSATLTASRIL
+262 QSTTNATLRASHIL
-276 NLGIMQPEN
+276 NLGPI
-285 FIPAK
+285 IPGK
-290 GYEEIN
+290 FEPTQGYKMID

-303 ADGLKAWASDA
+303 AKGLQAWAQEIIADA
-314 DVLNKN
+314 NVLNED
-320 VILEKDIDLTNVD
+320 VILEKDIDLTGVE
-333 WTPVGSDMNTG
+333 WTPVGSDKNTG

-356 FIYNLVVESNA
+356 FIYNLVVESDA
-367 SNVGFFGGLAEK
+367 SNVGFFGGLA
-379 AKVHNV
+379 AGGTVHDV

-391 ITATSGGA
+391 VTANSGGA

-417 RSSTISG
+417 RSSQVTG
-424 IYAGAIVGNNSVQVN
+424 HYAGAIVGNNSVQVN

-445 VTIHADKQGGQAGGI
+445 VEVSATHAAGGI
-460 AGVSHGKI
+460 AGANYGKT
-468 EYCTVSGKSLITA
+468 EYCSVSGNSHITTTG
-481 NASNSRAGGIVGY
+481 SSTRAGGIIG
-494 TSEEGGVS
+494 TSSQEGGVS

-512 DGATISGYWAGGIAG
+512 DGATISGTWAGGIAG
-527 ENSFGIVAQCIANR
+527 DNSFGIVAQCIAHK
-541 VTVTHNTSETSSRL
+541 VIVTHTSDEASFRL

-562 TRGDVV
+562 TRGNVV
-568 ASYAAYSTIGRQDL
+568 ACYAAYSTVGGQGL

-588 GIVGYNYNGAASVYG
+588 GIVGYNNNKSAYVYG

-609 SLMGTTQGSESGVGS
+609 LILGSVNGDEAGIGS
-624 IAGYNSGHIISC
+624 IAGYTNGNVTSC
-636 YAILPDNVKDI
+636 YAILPEGVTNI
-647 SLVGKYTLY
+647 ELVGKNSGTIKNCVNTNEPNYTIL
-656 TAPEHCVEAGN
+656 VN
-667 TDYTTLITNVPN
+667 NVSDLN
-679 LIADDKSV
+679 DDDGSV
-687 WEAAKIWDLTASGSP
+687 WKAIEIWEFNASGIAP
-702 AIISDYICNPPANQ
+702 TIDANYIGESSATQ

>member
-1 MVIDTEIQPINLSVM
+1 M

-35 SEDELADNTQPS
+35 SEDELADNTRPS

-71 VYWEANDAI
+71 VYWEANDTI
-80 SLFDPIG
+80 SLFDPTG
-87 DNNLFYTTESGPIV
+87 ANNQFSTTQSGPSV
-101 TFTGEATPA
+101 TFTGEAIPA
-110 EGTYYALYPYDEN
+110 EGTYYALYPYDAN
-123 AQIEGTTIT
+123 AQIKGTTIT

-142 EGSFAHGLN
+142 EGSFAQGLN
-151 PSIATADD
+151 PSVATADAQH
-159 TNNLYFKNVCA
+159 NLCFKNVCA

-175 LDGSITT
+175 LVENITT

-240 PATLNKGLTLSL
+240 PATLNKGLILSL
-252 YDDKG
+252 YDNKG

-276 NLGIMQPEN
+276 NLGTMRLDN
-285 FIPAK
+285 FEPAQ
-290 GYEEIN
+290 GYEVID
-296 GIYHIYN
+296 GTYHIYN
-303 ADGLKAWASDA
+303 ADGLKVWALNA

-320 VILEKDIDLTNVD
+320 VILEKDIDLTGVE
-333 WTPVGSDMNTG
+333 WTPVGSDKNTG

-356 FIYNLVVESNA
+356 FIYNLVVKSDA
-367 SNVGFFGGLAEK
+367 SNVGFFGGLA
-379 AKVHNV
+379 AGGTVHDV

-391 ITATSGGA
+391 VTANSGGA
-399 YAGVIAGSS
+399 YAGVIAGYS

-417 RSSTISG
+417 RSSQVAG
-424 IYAGAIVGNNSVQVN
+424 HYAGAIVGNNSVQVN

-445 VTIHADKQGGQAGGI
+445 VEVSATHAAGGI
-460 AGVSHGKI
+460 AGASYGKT
-468 EYCTVSGKSLITA
+468 EYCSVSGNSHITTTG
-481 NASNSRAGGIVGY
+481 SSTRAGGIIG
-494 TSEEGGVS
+494 TSSQEGGVS

-512 DGATISGYWAGGIAG
+512 DGATISGTMAGGIAG

-541 VTVTHNTSETSSRL
+541 VTVTHNSSEASTRL

>member
-87 DNNLFYTTESGPIV
+87 DNNRFYTTESGPSV
-101 TFTGEATPA
+101 TFTGKAAPV
-110 EGTYYALYPYDEN
+110 EGTYYALYPYDAN
-123 AQIEGTTIT
+123 AQIKGTTIT

-142 EGSFAHGLN
+142 EGSFAQGLN
-151 PSIATADD
+151 PSVATADAQH
-159 TNNLYFKNVCA
+159 NLCFKNVCA

-175 LDGSITT
+175 LVENITT

-203 DASQENPI
+203 DATASTPI
-211 ANVDPEWA
+211 AMADTSFGQTV
-219 GIEIALKGNL
+219 IELNGPL
-229 IAGKTYYFVTA
+229 TPGTTYYFVTA
-240 PATLNKGLTLSL
+240 PATLSNGLTLSF
-252 YDDKG
+252 YDNKG
-257 NVWKK
+257 GVWKK
-262 EGTQSATLTASRIL
+262 PGNATAILEAGRIL

-303 ADGLKAWASDA
+303 ADGLKAWASNA
-314 DVLNKN
+314 DVLNKS
-320 VILEKDIDLTNVD
+320 VILEKDIDLTGVE

-344 TGYAGDFNGNGK
+344 YAGEFNGNGK
-356 FIYNLVVESNA
+356 FIYNLVVESDA

-391 ITATSGGA
+391 VTATSGAA

-417 RSSTISG
+417 RSSQVAG
-424 IYAGAIVGNNSVQVN
+424 HYAGAIVGNNSVQVN

-445 VTIHADKQGGQAGGI
+445 VQVTATYAAGGI
-460 AGVSHGKI
+460 AGVNYGKI
-468 EYCTVSGKSLITA
+468 EYCTLSGHSTIVA
-481 NASNSRAGGIVGY
+481 NGSSPRAGGIVGE
-494 TSEEGGVS
+494 TAEQSGVT

-512 DGATISGYWAGGIAG
+512 DGAIISATWAGGIAG
-527 ENSFGIVAQCIANR
+527 ENSFGIVAQCVAND
-541 VTVTHNTSETSSRL
+541 VTVIHQASNASSYL

-568 ASYAAYSTIGRQDL
+568 ASYSAYSTIGTEKL
-582 TSEAMG
+582 ISAAMG
-588 GIVGYNYNGAASVYG
+588 GIVGYNNNSSSNVYG

-609 SLMGTTQGSESGVGS
+609 SLLGTINDKGS
-624 IAGYNSGHIISC
+624 IAGYTSGHVTSC
-636 YAILPDNVKDI
+636 YAVLPDDVTDVN
-647 SLVGKYTLY
+647 LVGKSDTY
-656 TAPEHCVEAGN
+656 APDHCAATGDIN
-667 TDYTTLITNVPN
+667 YSALTDNVPN
-679 LIADDKSV
+679 LTASDGSV
-687 WEAAKIWDLTASGSP
+687 WEAAKIWDLTASGTPTIVST
-702 AIISDYICNPPANQ
+702 YICEPPATK

>member
-1 MVIDTEIQPINLSVM
+1 M

-87 DNNLFYTTESGPIV
+87 DNNRFYTTESGPSV
-101 TFTGEATPA
+101 TFTGKAAPV
-110 EGTYYALYPYDEN
+110 EGTYYALYPYDAN
-123 AQIEGTTIT
+123 AQIKGTTIT

-142 EGSFAHGLN
+142 EGSFAQGLN
-151 PSIATADD
+151 PSVATADAQH
-159 TNNLYFKNVCA
+159 NLCFKNVCA

-175 LDGSITT
+175 LVENITT

-276 NLGIMQPEN
+276 NLGTMRLDN
-285 FIPAK
+285 FEPAQ
-290 GYEEIN
+290 GYEVID
-296 GIYHIYN
+296 GTYHIYN
-303 ADGLKAWASDA
+303 ADGLKVWASNA
-314 DVLNKN
+314 DVLNKS
-320 VILEKDIDLTNVD
+320 VILEKDIDLTGVE

-344 TGYAGDFNGNGK
+344 YAGEFNGNGK
-356 FIYNLVVESNA
+356 FIYNLVVESDA

-391 ITATSGGA
+391 VTATSGAA

-417 RSSTISG
+417 RSSQVAG
-424 IYAGAIVGNNSVQVN
+424 HYAGAIVGNNSVQVN

-445 VTIHADKQGGQAGGI
+445 VQVTATYAAGGI
-460 AGVSHGKI
+460 AGVNYGKI
-468 EYCTVSGKSLITA
+468 EYCTLSGHSTIVA
-481 NASNSRAGGIVGY
+481 NGSSPRAGGIVGE
-494 TSEEGGVS
+494 TAEQSGVT

-512 DGATISGYWAGGIAG
+512 DGAIISATWAGGIAG
-527 ENSFGIVAQCIANR
+527 EKQFWNR
-541 VTVTHNTSETSSRL
+541 GSMCSE
-555 GGVVGYN
+555 
-562 TRGDVV
+562 
-568 ASYAAYSTIGRQDL
+568 
-582 TSEAMG
+582 
-588 GIVGYNYNGAASVYG
+588 
-603 CYSTHV
+603 
-609 SLMGTTQGSESGVGS
+609 
-624 IAGYNSGHIISC
+624 
-636 YAILPDNVKDI
+636 
-647 SLVGKYTLY
+647 
-656 TAPEHCVEAGN
+656 
-667 TDYTTLITNVPN
+667 
-679 LIADDKSV
+679 
-687 WEAAKIWDLTASGSP
+687 
-702 AIISDYICNPPANQ
+702 
-716 P
+716 

>member
-1 MVIDTEIQPINLSVM
+1 M

-35 SEDELADNTQPS
+35 SEDELADNTRPS
-47 GKVPMEFYANTDA
+47 GKVPMKFYANTDA

-87 DNNLFYTTESGPIV
+87 DNNRFYTTESGPSV
-101 TFTGEATPA
+101 TFTGKAAPV
-110 EGTYYALYPYDEN
+110 EGTYYALYPYDAN
-123 AQIEGTTIT
+123 AQIKGTTIT

-137 EQDAR
+137 EQMAR
-142 EGSFAHGLN
+142 AGSFAQGLN
-151 PSIATADD
+151 PSVATADA
-159 TNNLYFKNVCA
+159 TNNLCFKNVCA

-175 LDGSITT
+175 LVENITT

-276 NLGIMQPEN
+276 NLGTMRLDN
-285 FIPAK
+285 FEPAQ
-290 GYEEIN
+290 GYEVID
-296 GIYHIYN
+296 GTYHIYN
-303 ADGLKAWASDA
+303 ADGLKVWASNA
-314 DVLNKN
+314 DVLNKS

-333 WTPVGSDMNTG
+333 WTPVGSNMNTG
-344 TGYAGDFNGNGK
+344 TGYAGDFDGNGK
-356 FIYNLVVESNA
+356 FIYNLVVESDA

-391 ITATSGGA
+391 VTATSGAA

-417 RSSTISG
+417 RSSQVAG
-424 IYAGAIVGNNSVQVN
+424 HYAGAIVGNNSVQVN

-445 VTIHADKQGGQAGGI
+445 VEVSATHAAGGI
-460 AGVSHGKI
+460 AGASYGKT
-468 EYCTVSGKSLITA
+468 EYCSVSGNSHITTTG
-481 NASNSRAGGIVGY
+481 SSTRAGGIIG
-494 TSEEGGVS
+494 TSSQEGGVS

-541 VTVTHNTSETSSRL
+541 VTVTHNSSQPSSRL

-568 ASYAAYSTIGRQDL
+568 ASYSAYSTIGTEKL
-582 TSEAMG
+582 ISEAMG
-588 GIVGYNYNGAASVYG
+588 GIVGYNNNSSSNVYG

-609 SLMGTTQGSESGVGS
+609 SLLGTVNNRGS
-624 IAGYNSGHIISC
+624 IAGYTGGHVTSC
-636 YAILPDNVKDI
+636 YAILPDGVTGI
-647 SLVGKYTLY
+647 SLVGGGSFSSD
-656 TAPEHCVEAGN
+656 HCVDAGGAN
-667 TDYTTLITNVPN
+667 YEVLVTGVDN
-679 LIADDKSV
+679 LTASDGSV
-687 WEAAKIWDLTASGSP
+687 WEAVKIWDLTASGTPTIVST
-702 AIISDYICNPPANQ
+702 YICEPPATK

>member
-1 MVIDTEIQPINLSVM
+1 M

-26 VLTAMVSAC
+26 VLIAMVSAC

-71 VYWEANDAI
+71 VYWEANDTI
-80 SLFDPIG
+80 SLFDPNG
-87 DNNLFYTTESGPIV
+87 DNNRFYTTESGPSV
-101 TFTGEATPA
+101 TFTGEATPV
-110 EGTYYALYPYDEN
+110 EGTYYALYPYDAN
-123 AQIEGTTIT
+123 AQIKGTTIT

-142 EGSFAHGLN
+142 EGSFAQGLN
-151 PSIATADD
+151 PSVATADAQH
-159 TNNLYFKNVCA
+159 NLCFKNVCA

-175 LDGSITT
+175 LVENITT

-229 IAGKTYYFVTA
+229 IAGKNYYFVTA
-240 PATLNKGLTLSL
+240 PATLSNGITLTLYNSDG
-252 YDDKG
+252 YI
-257 NVWKK
+257 WKR
-262 EGTQSATLTASRIL
+262 EGTQSATFTASRIL
-276 NLGIMQPEN
+276 NLGTMQPDE
-285 FIPAK
+285 FEPEQ
-290 GYEEIN
+290 GYEVID
-296 GIYHIYN
+296 GTYHIYN
-303 ADGLKAWASDA
+303 AKGLQAWASDT
-314 DVLNKN
+314 DVLNKS

-333 WTPVGSDMNTG
+333 WTPVGSNMNTG
-344 TGYAGDFNGNGK
+344 TGYAGDFDGNGK
-356 FIYNLVVESNA
+356 FIYNLVVESDA

-391 ITATSGGA
+391 VTATSGAA

-417 RSSTISG
+417 RSSQVAG
-424 IYAGAIVGNNSVQVN
+424 HYAGAIVGNNSVQVN

-445 VTIHADKQGGQAGGI
+445 VEVSATHAAGGI
-460 AGVSHGKI
+460 AGASYGKT
-468 EYCTVSGKSLITA
+468 EYCSVSGNSHITTTG
-481 NASNSRAGGIVGY
+481 SSTRAGGIIG
-494 TSEEGGVS
+494 TSSQEGGVS

-541 VTVTHNTSETSSRL
+541 VTVTHNSSQPSSRL

-568 ASYAAYSTIGRQDL
+568 ASYSAYSTIGTEKL
-582 TSEAMG
+582 ISEAMG
-588 GIVGYNYNGAASVYG
+588 GIVGYNNNSSSNVYG

-609 SLMGTTQGSESGVGS
+609 SLLGTVNNRGS
-624 IAGYNSGHIISC
+624 IAGYTGGHVTSC
-636 YAILPDNVKDI
+636 YAILPDGVTGI
-647 SLVGKYTLY
+647 SLVGGGSFSSD
-656 TAPEHCVEAGN
+656 HCVDAGGAN
-667 TDYTTLITNVPN
+667 YEVLVTGVDN
-679 LIADDKSV
+679 LTASDGSV
-687 WEAAKIWDLTASGSP
+687 WEAVKIWDLTASGTPTIVST
-702 AIISDYICNPPANQ
+702 YICEPPATK

>member
-1 MVIDTEIQPINLSVM
+1 M
-16 KQIKAILYLA
+16 KQITAIFYLA

-60 STRTELTTGNA
+60 STRTELTTENA

-80 SLFDPIG
+80 SLFDPKG
-87 DNNLFYTTESGPIV
+87 DNNRFYTTESGPIV

-110 EGTYYALYPYDEN
+110 EGTYYALYPYDTN

-137 EQDAR
+137 EQMAR
-142 EGSFAHGLN
+142 AGSFAQSLN
-151 PSIATADD
+151 LSVATADA

-175 LDGSITT
+175 LAESATT

-191 NNGEALAGTLTI
+191 NNGEALAGALTI
-203 DASQENPI
+203 DAAVSTPI
-211 ANVDPEWA
+211 AMADTNFGQTV
-219 GIEIALKGNL
+219 IELNGSL
-229 IAGKTYYFVTA
+229 TPGSTYYFVTA
-240 PATLNKGLTLSL
+240 PVSLSKGLTLSL

-262 EGTQSATLTASRIL
+262 QSTTNATLKASHIL
-276 NLGIMQPEN
+276 NLGLI
-285 FIPAK
+285 IPGK
-290 GYEEIN
+290 FEPTQGYEMIDD
-296 GIYHIYN
+296 IYHIYN
-303 ADGLKAWASDA
+303 ADGLKAWALNA

-320 VILEKDIDLTNVD
+320 VILEKDIDLTGVE

-344 TGYAGDFNGNGK
+344 YAGEFNGNGK
-356 FIYNLVVESNA
+356 FIYNLTINSTE
-367 SNVGFFGGLAEK
+367 SNVGFFGGLA
-379 AKVHNV
+379 AGGTVHDV

-391 ITATSGGA
+391 VTATSEGA
-399 YAGVIAGSS
+399 YAGVIAGAS

-417 RSSTISG
+417 RSSTVSG

-468 EYCTVSGKSLITA
+468 EYCTVSGQSFITA
-481 NASNSRAGGIVGY
+481 NASNSRAGGIAGY

-512 DGATISGYWAGGIAG
+512 DGATISGTWAGGIAG
-527 ENSFGIVAQCIANR
+527 DNSFGIVAQCIANR
-541 VTVTHNTSETSSRL
+541 VTVTHNSSEKSTRL

-603 CYSTHV
+603 CYATHV
-609 SLMGTTQGSESGVGS
+609 SLMGTTKGNESGVGS
-624 IAGYNSGHIISC
+624 IAGYTSGHIISC
-636 YAILPDNVKDI
+636 YAILPDNAKDI
-647 SLVGKYTLY
+647 SLVGKYTSY
-656 TAPEHCVEAGN
+656 APEHCVEAGN
-667 TDYTTLITNVPN
+667 TDYATLTTNVPN

-702 AIISDYICNPPANQ
+702 AIVSTYICNPPANQ

>member
-1 MVIDTEIQPINLSVM
+1 M

-71 VYWEANDAI
+71 VYWEANDTI
-80 SLFDPIG
+80 SLFDPTG
-87 DNNLFYTTESGPIV
+87 ANNQFSTTQSGPSV
-101 TFTGEATPA
+101 TFTGEAIPA
-110 EGTYYALYPYDEN
+110 EGTYYALYPYDAN

-137 EQDAR
+137 EQMAR
-142 EGSFAHGLN
+142 AGSFAQGLN
-151 PSIATADD
+151 PSVATADA
-159 TNNLYFKNVCA
+159 TNNLFFKNVCA

-175 LDGSITT
+175 LGGSTEVAR
-182 TITKATLCG
+182 ATLCG
-191 NNGEALAGTLTI
+191 NNGEALAGPLTI
-203 DASQENPI
+203 DASADAPT
-211 ANVDPEWA
+211 ATVDVSFGKTVVELA
-219 GIEIALKGNL
+219 GPLTSGS
-229 IAGKTYYFVTA
+229 TYYFVVA
-240 PATLNKGLTLSL
+240 PGTLSGGLTLTL
-252 YDDKG
+252 YDGDGKF
-257 NVWKK
+257 WK
-262 EGTQSATLTASRIL
+262 ETSDNSATLTAGRIL
-276 NLGIMQPEN
+276 NLDTLVPGQFTPSL
-285 FIPAK
+285 
-290 GYEEIN
+290 GYEVTQD
-296 GIYHIYN
+296 GVYHIYN
-303 ADGLKAWASDA
+303 ADGLMEWAKQQ
-314 DVLNKN
+314 DVLTKDL
-320 VILEKDIDLTNVD
+320 VLENDIDLVGKT
-333 WTPVGSDMNTG
+333 WTPIGTDMNTG
-344 TGYAGDFNGNGK
+344 GYSGDFDGNGK
-356 FIYNLVVESNA
+356 FIYNLSVKNNDDN
-367 SNVGFFGGLAEK
+367 NVGFFGGLA
-379 AKVHNV
+379 AGGTVHDV

-391 ITATSGGA
+391 VTATSGTA
-399 YAGVIAGSS
+399 YAGVIAGASL
-408 MGKIESCNV
+408 GRIDSCNV
-417 RSSTISG
+417 RNSTVSG
-424 IYAGAIVGNNSVQVN
+424 KYAGAIVGNNSVQVN

-445 VTIHADKQGGQAGGI
+445 VTVHADQQDGQAGGI

-468 EYCTVSGKSLITA
+468 EYCTVSGQSFITA
-481 NASNSRAGGIVGY
+481 NASNSRAGGIAGY
-494 TSEEGGVS
+494 TSEEGSVS

-512 DGATISGYWAGGIAG
+512 DGATISGTWAGGIAG
-527 ENSFGIVAQCIANR
+527 DNSFGIVAQCIANR
-541 VTVTHNTSETSSRL
+541 VTVTHNLSEASTRL

-568 ASYAAYSTIGRQDL
+568 ASYAAYSTIGGQDL

-702 AIISDYICNPPANQ
+702 AIVSDYICNPPANQ

>member
-1 MVIDTEIQPINLSVM
+1 M

-80 SLFDPIG
+80 SLFDPTG
-87 DNNLFYTTESGPIV
+87 ANNQFSTTQSGPSV
-101 TFTGEATPA
+101 TFTGEAIPA
-110 EGTYYALYPYDEN
+110 EGTYYALYPYDTN
-123 AQIEGTTIT
+123 AQIKGTTIT

-137 EQDAR
+137 EQMAR
-142 EGSFAHGLN
+142 AGSFAQGLN
-151 PSIATADD
+151 PSVATADA
-159 TNNLYFKNVCA
+159 TNNLCFKNVCA

-203 DASQENPI
+203 DATASTPI
-211 ANVDPEWA
+211 AMADTSFGQTV
-219 GIEIALKGNL
+219 IELNGPL
-229 IAGKTYYFVTA
+229 TPGTTYYFVTA
-240 PATLNKGLTLSL
+240 PASLSNGLTFSL

-262 EGTQSATLTASRIL
+262 QSTTNATLKASHIL
-276 NLGIMQPEN
+276 NLGPI
-285 FIPAK
+285 IPGK
-290 GYEEIN
+290 FEPTQGYEMID

-303 ADGLKAWASDA
+303 AKGLQAWAQEIIA
-314 DVLNKN
+314 NANVLNKD
-320 VILEKDIDLTNVD
+320 VILEKDIDLTGVD
-333 WTPVGSDMNTG
+333 WTPVGRDMNTG

-356 FIYNLVVESNA
+356 FIYNLVVESDA
-367 SNVGFFGGLAEK
+367 SNVGFFGGLAGGT
-379 AKVHNV
+379 VHDV

-391 ITATSGGA
+391 VTATSGTA
-399 YAGVIAGSS
+399 YAGVIAGASL
-408 MGKIESCNV
+408 GRIDSCNV
-417 RSSTISG
+417 RNSTVSG
-424 IYAGAIVGNNSVQVN
+424 KYAGAIVGNNSVQVN
-439 GCNALD
+439 GCNVLD
-445 VTIHADKQGGQAGGI
+445 VTVHADQQDGQAGGI

-468 EYCTVSGKSLITA
+468 EYCTVSGQSFITA
-481 NASNSRAGGIVGY
+481 NASNSRAGGIAGY
-494 TSEEGGVS
+494 TSEEGSVS

-512 DGATISGYWAGGIAG
+512 DGATISGTWAGGIAG
-527 ENSFGIVAQCIANR
+527 DNSFGIVAQCIANR
-541 VTVTHNTSETSSRL
+541 VTVTHNLSEASTRL

-568 ASYAAYSTIGRQDL
+568 ASYAAYSTIGGQDL

-702 AIISDYICNPPANQ
+702 AIVSDYICNPPANQ

>member
-1 MVIDTEIQPINLSVM
+1 M

-87 DNNLFYTTESGPIV
+87 DNNRFYTTESGPSV
-101 TFTGEATPA
+101 TFTGKAAPV
-110 EGTYYALYPYDEN
+110 EGTYYALYPYDAN
-123 AQIEGTTIT
+123 AQIKGTTIT

-142 EGSFAHGLN
+142 EGSFAQGLN
-151 PSIATADD
+151 PSVATADAQH
-159 TNNLYFKNVCA
+159 NLCFKNVCA

-175 LDGSITT
+175 LVENITT

-203 DASQENPI
+203 DATASTPI
-211 ANVDPEWA
+211 AMADTSFGQTV
-219 GIEIALKGNL
+219 IELNGPL
-229 IAGKTYYFVTA
+229 TPGTTYYFVTA
-240 PATLNKGLTLSL
+240 PATLSNGLTLSF
-252 YDDKG
+252 YDNKG
-257 NVWKK
+257 GVWKK
-262 EGTQSATLTASRIL
+262 PGNATAILEAGRIL

-303 ADGLKAWASDA
+303 ADGLKAWASNA
-314 DVLNKN
+314 DVLNKS
-320 VILEKDIDLTNVD
+320 VILEKDIDLTGVE

-344 TGYAGDFNGNGK
+344 YAGEFNGNGK
-356 FIYNLVVESNA
+356 FIYNLVVESDA

-391 ITATSGGA
+391 VTATSGAA

-417 RSSTISG
+417 RSSQVAG
-424 IYAGAIVGNNSVQVN
+424 HYAGAIVGNNSVQVN

-445 VTIHADKQGGQAGGI
+445 VQVTATYAAGGI
-460 AGVSHGKI
+460 AGVNYGKI
-468 EYCTVSGKSLITA
+468 EYCTLSGHSTIVA
-481 NASNSRAGGIVGY
+481 NGSSPRAGGIVGE
-494 TSEEGGVS
+494 TAEQSGVT

-512 DGATISGYWAGGIAG
+512 DGAIISATWAGGIAG
-527 ENSFGIVAQCIANR
+527 ENSFGIVAQCVAND
-541 VTVTHNTSETSSRL
+541 VTVIHQASNASSYL

-568 ASYAAYSTIGRQDL
+568 ASYSAYSTIGTEKL
-582 TSEAMG
+582 ISAAMG
-588 GIVGYNYNGAASVYG
+588 GIVGYNNNSSSNVYG

-609 SLMGTTQGSESGVGS
+609 SLLGTINDKGS
-624 IAGYNSGHIISC
+624 IAGYTSGHVTSC
-636 YAILPDNVKDI
+636 YAVLPDDVTDVN
-647 SLVGKYTLY
+647 LVGKSDTY
-656 TAPEHCVEAGN
+656 APDHCAATGDIN
-667 TDYTTLITNVPN
+667 YSALTDNVPN
-679 LIADDKSV
+679 LTASDGSV
-687 WEAAKIWDLTASGSP
+687 WEAAKIWDLTASGTPTIVST
-702 AIISDYICNPPANQ
+702 YICEPPATK

>member
-1 MVIDTEIQPINLSVM
+1 M

-87 DNNLFYTTESGPIV
+87 DNNRFYTTESGPSV

-110 EGTYYALYPYDEN
+110 EGTYYALYPYDTN
-123 AQIEGTTIT
+123 AQIKGTTIT

-142 EGSFAHGLN
+142 EGSFAQGLN
-151 PSIATADD
+151 PSVATADAQH
-159 TNNLYFKNVCA
+159 NLCFKNVCA

-175 LDGSITT
+175 LVENITT

-203 DASQENPI
+203 DATASTPI
-211 ANVDPEWA
+211 AMADTSFGQTV
-219 GIEIALKGNL
+219 IELNGPL
-229 IAGKTYYFVTA
+229 TPGTTYYFVTA
-240 PATLNKGLTLSL
+240 PATLSNGLTLSF
-252 YDDKG
+252 YDNKG
-257 NVWKK
+257 GVWKK
-262 EGTQSATLTASRIL
+262 PGNATAILEAGRIL

-303 ADGLKAWASDA
+303 ADGLKAWASNA
-314 DVLNKN
+314 DVLNKS
-320 VILEKDIDLTNVD
+320 VILEKDIDLTGVE

-344 TGYAGDFNGNGK
+344 YAGEFNGNGK
-356 FIYNLVVESNA
+356 FIYNLVVESDA

-391 ITATSGGA
+391 VTATSGAA

-417 RSSTISG
+417 RSSQVAG
-424 IYAGAIVGNNSVQVN
+424 HYAGAIVGNNSVQVN

-445 VTIHADKQGGQAGGI
+445 VQVTATYAAGGI
-460 AGVSHGKI
+460 AGVNYGKI
-468 EYCTVSGKSLITA
+468 EYCTLSGHSTIVA
-481 NASNSRAGGIVGY
+481 NGSSPRAGGIVGE
-494 TSEEGGVS
+494 TAEQSGVT

-512 DGATISGYWAGGIAG
+512 DGAIISATWAGGIAG
-527 ENSFGIVAQCIANR
+527 ENSFGIVAQCVAND
-541 VTVTHNTSETSSRL
+541 VTVIHQASNASSYL

-568 ASYAAYSTIGRQDL
+568 ASYSAYSTIGTEKL
-582 TSEAMG
+582 ISEAMG
-588 GIVGYNYNGAASVYG
+588 GIVGYNNNSSSNVYG

-609 SLMGTTQGSESGVGS
+609 SLLGTVNNRGS
-624 IAGYNSGHIISC
+624 IAGYTGGHVTSC
-636 YAILPDNVKDI
+636 YAILPDGVTGI
-647 SLVGKYTLY
+647 SLVGGGSFSSD
-656 TAPEHCVEAGN
+656 HCVDAGGAN
-667 TDYTTLITNVPN
+667 YEVLVTGVDN
-679 LIADDKSV
+679 
-687 WEAAKIWDLTASGSP
+687 LTASGTPTIVST
-702 AIISDYICNPPANQ
+702 YICEPPATK

>member
-1 MVIDTEIQPINLSVM
+1 M

-80 SLFDPIG
+80 SLFDPNG
-87 DNNLFYTTESGPIV
+87 DNNRFYTTESGPSV
-101 TFTGEATPA
+101 TFTGKAAPV
-110 EGTYYALYPYDEN
+110 EGTYYALYPYDAN
-123 AQIEGTTIT
+123 AQIKGTTIT

-142 EGSFAHGLN
+142 EGSFAQGLN
-151 PSIATADD
+151 PSVATADAQH
-159 TNNLYFKNVCA
+159 NLCFKNVCA

-175 LDGSITT
+175 LVENITT

-240 PATLNKGLTLSL
+240 PATLNKGLILSL
-252 YDDKG
+252 YDNKG

-276 NLGIMQPEN
+276 NLGTMRLDN
-285 FIPAK
+285 FEPAQ
-290 GYEEIN
+290 GYEVID
-296 GIYHIYN
+296 GTYHIYN
-303 ADGLKAWASDA
+303 ADGLKVWASNA
-314 DVLNKN
+314 DVLNKS
-320 VILEKDIDLTNVD
+320 VILEKDIDLTGVK
-333 WTPVGSDMNTG
+333 WTSVGSDMNTG
-344 TGYAGDFNGNGK
+344 TGYAGDFDGNGK
-356 FIYNLVVESNA
+356 FIYNLVVKSDA

-391 ITATSGGA
+391 VTATSGAA

-417 RSSTISG
+417 RSSQVAG
-424 IYAGAIVGNNSVQVN
+424 HYAGAIVGNNSVQVN

-445 VTIHADKQGGQAGGI
+445 VQVTATYAAGGI
-460 AGVSHGKI
+460 AGVNYGKI
-468 EYCTVSGKSLITA
+468 EYCTLSGHSTIVA
-481 NASNSRAGGIVGY
+481 NGSSPRAGGIVGE
-494 TSEEGGVS
+494 TAEQSGVT

-512 DGATISGYWAGGIAG
+512 DGAIISATWAGGIAG
-527 ENSFGIVAQCIANR
+527 ENSFGIVAQCVAND
-541 VTVTHNTSETSSRL
+541 VTVIHQASNASSYL

-568 ASYAAYSTIGRQDL
+568 ASYSAYSTIGTEKL
-582 TSEAMG
+582 ISAAMG
-588 GIVGYNYNGAASVYG
+588 GIVGYNNNSSSNVYG

-609 SLMGTTQGSESGVGS
+609 SLLGTVNNRGS
-624 IAGYNSGHIISC
+624 IAGYTGGHVTSC
-636 YAILPDNVKDI
+636 YAILPDGVTGI
-647 SLVGKYTLY
+647 SLVGGGSFSSD
-656 TAPEHCVEAGN
+656 HCVDAGGAN
-667 TDYTTLITNVPN
+667 YEVLVTGVDN
-679 LIADDKSV
+679 LTASDGSV
-687 WEAAKIWDLTASGSP
+687 WEAVKIWDLTASGTPTIVST
-702 AIISDYICNPPANQ
+702 YICEPPATK